1 MKKYEN
7 KSGDKVM
14 KHLVMMV
21 QPNQT
26 TNRPFDKVSF
36 VRPDFGNDTVIIA
49 CGQGKWDNFIRKRK
63 D

>member
-1 MKKYEN
+1 MKR
-7 KSGDKVM
+7 
-14 KHLVMMV
+14 LVMMA

-26 TNRPFDKVSF
+26 TNRPFDKVNF
-36 VRPDFGNDTVIIA
+36 VRPDFGNDTAIIA